1 MESKI
6 EKLVIYYDEI
16 LGKDRDVRILDMA
29 NKIDE
34 IIDHLNSQA
43 QPEEKEVNEMY
54 DFNER
59 TITTYIVDEDKV
71 ITILRQEEM
80 PEWLKKG
87 DVRVLKDTPE
97 EWSWKFLKGG
107 CEPTDYSKQP
117 KMEEE
122 LHDKLLEIWCGLLP
136 TPSKASFDPE
146 PIRIRI
152 EGTEK
157 YVKQLLDEREREV
170 RKSVLKEVREWLFSY
185 LDKLNKEEK

>member
-1 MESKI
+1 MRNKSKI

-43 QPEEKEVNEMY
+43 QPEENEPEKVYVEPIVPNFTEELSAPVEYKTRKQVKEM
-54 DFNER
+54 F
-59 TITTYIVDEDKV
+59 
-71 ITILRQEEM
+71 
-80 PEWLKKG
+80 
-87 DVRVLKDTPE
+87 KDTPE

>member
-6 EKLVIYYDEI
+6 EKLERVKPTALMGMMGEVAPQWVAKE
-16 LGKDRDVRILDMA
+16 LNR
-29 NKIDE
+29 

-97 EWSWKFLKGG
+97 EW
-107 CEPTDYSKQP
+107 
-117 KMEEE
+117 EE
-122 LHDKLLEIWCGLLP
+122 LTKEEWFMLKLAVNEIHNKGNG
-136 TPSKASFDPE
+136 A
-146 PIRIRI
+146 
-152 EGTEK
+152 
-157 YVKQLLDEREREV
+157 YDEIS
-170 RKSVLKEVREWLFSY
+170 RKIDRLS
-185 LDKLNKEEK
+185 KLNNR